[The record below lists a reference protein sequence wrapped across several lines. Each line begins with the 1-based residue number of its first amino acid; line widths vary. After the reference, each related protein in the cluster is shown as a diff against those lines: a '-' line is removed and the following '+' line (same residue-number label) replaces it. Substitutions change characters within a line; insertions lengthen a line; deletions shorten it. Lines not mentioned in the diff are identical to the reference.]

1 MNNFTTTTAAAPPP
15 GTKES
20 LPRSGHVNEVC
31 KEWLVRE
38 DGALAYKLQSQEI
51 NDFYKGNRYRNAV
64 VREDFPTALH
74 EQIKEKEQAQRQVD
88 DYRRRLTE
96 QEEHDKRVAKEIAD
110 KLERDLQEQQQREL
124 DQSELIAKQ
133 MQEIYVN
140 LPPVPPPATRD
151 TSRPPPRP
159 AKASIHHQQHPQ
171 QQQVLTNGHHEP
183 STSQQSRYQHEQ
195 QQQHQPLQLQQKH
208 FSQTDNYVGL
218 SLIPN
223 IVDMP
228 ATAAAA
234 VAAAV
239 TTTTAAAAAAATT
252 ATSTPSRHTQ
262 STHSQLLVSDA
273 TSSHQHQQQQ
283 QQQQHT
289 RFHHAHQQHQSSS
302 SRRYVYEPFNI
313 PSTAPTSQHTPTHS
327 IQGSTIDEVVD
338 YADVADSIRDYNIST
353 TSATP
358 NATAAA
364 SATVVDA
371 AAITKQRSPSHENL
385 LRTEPKFQKLSPEK
399 YDQLVGNFGLP
410 TGTGAANGSSSSSSN
425 SKAVERHMQQHAD
438 DIELYVDPCD
448 YASLRE
454 IGLPMDEIKEMSK
467 KLKQEQKDEL
477 LARRLQAIESK
488 DCVRQEHRDRMLA
501 IEAQDKELA
510 KMLQDRE
517 KAKAKRAKEKA
528 RLRKSQQKEAAAAA
542 NGGVSIN
549 GNGLLCGASSHCGP
563 LLALPQDCMAMSQST
578 HSQADIDVEAYSNP
592 IDVLNSSRE
601 QRQPNGTLTNG
612 SLTRDGGSNHSSMQ
626 RQQRLAQATS
636 LSRGEDDIYTLP
648 VDSCRPGQQRPVS
661 LHMAA
666 ETVQQMQTHN
676 SMTRSEHYGSE
687 AGSHDSSIQNGHD
700 ISPHMKYSKSGN
712 FGIYIKAPAPR
723 HLTCQFKVL
732 DDQILVKIVKRN
744 PRTTNARISRA

>member
-151 TSRPPPRP
+151 TTRPPPRP

-171 QQQVLTNGHHEP
+171 QQQQQHLTNGHHEP

-208 FSQTDNYVGL
+208 FSQTDNY
-218 SLIPN
+218 
-223 IVDMP
+223 
-228 ATAAAA
+228 
-234 VAAAV
+234 
-239 TTTTAAAAAAATT
+239 
-252 ATSTPSRHTQ
+252 
-262 STHSQLLVSDA
+262 
-273 TSSHQHQQQQ
+273 
-283 QQQQHT
+283 
-289 RFHHAHQQHQSSS
+289 
-302 SRRYVYEPFNI
+302 
-313 PSTAPTSQHTPTHS
+313 
-327 IQGSTIDEVVD
+327 
-338 YADVADSIRDYNIST
+338 
-353 TSATP
+353 
-358 NATAAA
+358 
-364 SATVVDA
+364 
-371 AAITKQRSPSHENL
+371 
-385 LRTEPKFQKLSPEK
+385 KLSPEK
-399 YDQLVGNFGLP
+399 YDQLVGNFGIP
-410 TGTGAANGSSSSSSN
+410 TGTGAANGSSSN

-542 NGGVSIN
+542 NGGVNS
-549 GNGLLCGASSHCGP
+549 NGLLCGTSSHCGP

-687 AGSHDSSIQNGHD
+687 AGSHDSSIHNGHD

>member
-151 TSRPPPRP
+151 TTRPPPRP

-171 QQQVLTNGHHEP
+171 QQQQQHLTNGHHEP

-228 ATAAAA
+228 ATPTAAAA

-239 TTTTAAAAAAATT
+239 TTTTAAAAAAATTAT

-273 TSSHQHQQQQ
+273 TSSHQHQQQQQQQ

-338 YADVADSIRDYNIST
+338 YADVADSIRDYNISST
-353 TSATP
+353 TATP

-371 AAITKQRSPSHENL
+371 AALTKQRSPSHENL

-399 YDQLVGNFGLP
+399 YDQLVGNFGIP
-410 TGTGAANGSSSSSSN
+410 TGTGAANGSSSN

-542 NGGVSIN
+542 NGGVNS
-549 GNGLLCGASSHCGP
+549 NGLLCGTSSHCGP

-687 AGSHDSSIQNGHD
+687 AGSHDSSIHNGHD

-712 FGIYIKAPAPR
+712 F
-723 HLTCQFKVL
+723 
-732 DDQILVKIVKRN
+732 DQSASPTPPYMPIQGTRRSNSSEDRKKKSKDN
-744 PRTTNARISRA
+744 KCTHQ